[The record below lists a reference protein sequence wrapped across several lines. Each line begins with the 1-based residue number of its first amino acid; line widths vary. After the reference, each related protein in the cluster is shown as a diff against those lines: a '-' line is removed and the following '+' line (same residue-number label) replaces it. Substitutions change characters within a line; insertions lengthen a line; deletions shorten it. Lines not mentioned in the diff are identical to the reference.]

1 MSLPQSQHCA
11 CRDIATPA
19 SSNQQANNK
28 WEFINAV
35 AVAHELPVKD
45 QGVKQGHI
53 IVEQDEVDGPFM
65 LGEFVLS
72 KAGEIPAAGLRSG
85 RAEGGA
91 AATVN
96 EAVEEE
102 EDVRALK
109 PKRKLQ
115 S

>member
-1 MSLPQSQHCA
+1 
-11 CRDIATPA
+11 
-19 SSNQQANNK
+19 
-28 WEFINAV
+28 
-35 AVAHELPVKD
+35 
-45 QGVKQGHI
+45 VKQGHT

-65 LGEFVLS
+65 LSEVVLS
-72 KAGEIPAAGLRSG
+72 KAGEIPAAGLRSR

-96 EAVEEE
+96 EAEEE
-102 EDVRALK
+102 EDARALK